1 MDGVKEMATIKEV
14 AELAGVS
21 VATVSRALNNSGYVG
36 KTSREKVERAIK
48 LLDFYPNEVARSL
61 YQKKSKLIGLLL
73 PDIANPFFPLVAKGV
88 EDKVNERGY
97 SLILGN
103 VQGDLEKEKEYLK
116 IFAQNNV
123 AGVLSAVQGNT
134 KELNGIPIVLLDR
147 VNNET
152 DYAVHTDDLHGG
164 ELAAQ
169 AIVERQAKNIVIMVG
184 PKDIPSS
191 HDRLAGNLKVLNKA
205 RIPYQLFQTDTY
217 QFDSAEKTAQHFLD
231 QFPNADSVIASN
243 DVYALAVM
251 REAIKRGIR
260 IPDEL
265 QIIGYDD
272 MPFSA
277 LMFPGLSTIAQ
288 PAYEIGY
295 KGAELLCKCIENKM
309 IEKKRIQLPVTLI
322 IRESLREKDEDA

>member
-1 MDGVKEMATIKEV
+1 MATIKEV

-21 VATVSRALNNSGYVG
+21 VATVSRFMNNSGYVG
-36 KTSREKVERAIK
+36 KASREKVEKAIK
-48 LLDFYPNEVARSL
+48 LLDFSPNEVARSL

-88 EDKVNERGY
+88 EDKINENGY

-103 VQGDLEKEKEYLK
+103 VQGDVEKEKEYLK

-123 AGVLSAVQGNT
+123 AGVLSAVQGST
-134 KELNGIPIVLLDR
+134 KEFHGMPFVLLDR
-147 VNNET
+147 VSE
-152 DYAVHTDDLHGG
+152 DIEFAVHTDDFHGG

-169 AIVERQAKNIVIMVG
+169 AISERQAKHVVIMVG
-184 PKDIPSS
+184 PKDVPSS
-191 HDRLAGNLKVLNKA
+191 HDRLSGNLKVLNEKNT
-205 RIPYQLFQTDTY
+205 PYQLYQTDTY

-231 QFPNADSVIASN
+231 QFPHADSVIASN

-251 REAIKRGIR
+251 KEAIKRGIR
-260 IPDEL
+260 IPEEL

-272 MPFSA
+272 MPFAA

-295 KGAELLCKCIENKM
+295 QAADLLCRHIENK
-309 IEKKRIQLPVTLI
+309 IILKKRIQLPVTLI
-322 IRESLREKDEDA
+322 IRESLREKMENG